1 MSSFISQST
10 SGPLDASKAA
20 ARRPSEPRGETVLLV
35 EDQEAIRLFVRETLE
50 TYGYRVVEAGDGRE
64 ALAIYREMAD
74 EIDVIL
80 TDVAM
85 PHLGGPEFVA
95 ILRGERRNPRVLFM
109 SGYAEAAVRRAFF
122 GSVASFL
129 QKPFT
134 PDRLATALRGTLDGL
149 G

>member
-1 MSSFISQST
+1 MLARRI
-10 SGPLDASKAA
+10 AAA
-20 ARRPSEPRGETVLLV
+20 ARARGYVPIAADVYL
-35 EDQEAIRLFVRETLE
+35 RLRETLE
-50 TYGYRVVEAGDGRE
+50 GDGYRVVEAGDGRE

-85 PHLGGPEFVA
+85 PNLGGPEFVA

-134 PDRLATALRGTLDGL
+134 PMQLAQKIREVLHERESGSL
-149 G
+149 